1 VSNGARPN
9 PENSWQ
15 LPLAIFSSIFLYS
28 LIIPFYSIL
37 DSLYSE
43 REILLFFPLNIE
55 IFLEFSAQAAASVSG
70 PGYALDSNNIKAI
83 LDRTVYSI
91 EQPADSESAR
101 RSYLHADVPGGQTWN
116 SAGPAWIDSGG
127 NLT

>member
-15 LPLAIFSSIFLYS
+15 SRLPLAIFSSIFLYS

-55 IFLEFSAQAAASVSG
+55 IFLEFSAQAAA
-70 PGYALDSNNIKAI
+70 
-83 LDRTVYSI
+83 
-91 EQPADSESAR
+91 
-101 RSYLHADVPGGQTWN
+101 
-116 SAGPAWIDSGG
+116 
-127 NLT
+127 